1 MSTISHTVFLSYA
14 SQDAEAAQKICDALR
29 AAGIDVW
36 VDQSELRGGDAWDQ
50 SIRKQIKIC
59 ALFVPIISKHTH
71 ERAEG
76 YFRLEWK
83 LAVDRSHLITS
94 HKAFL
99 LPVVIDETS
108 EEEEHVPDKFR
119 EVQWTRLPAGETP
132 PAFVERVRRL
142 LSPEALHAPTTPQVA
157 AGQIPRA
164 TTTTHEPV
172 VRASRWSKPALLVM
186 VLAGVT
192 AGYFA
197 VERLM
202 LAKRFATPIAQSATT
217 APIAIPEKSIAVL
230 PFLDMSEKRDQ
241 DYFSDGLAEE
251 LLDLLSQV
259 PDLSVAARTSS
270 FYFKGKSEDL
280 ATIAQKLRV
289 AHILEGSV
297 RKAGDRIRVTVQL
310 IRAENGYHLWSK
322 TYDRRVEDIFKVQ
335 DEIAAAVVEA
345 LKARLLPTQQVVNQ
359 HRTDNLDAYTQYLL
373 ANQLRAR
380 DTTDSNQQALIAY
393 RRAVELDPGYAA
405 AYSGLAYSEWR
416 VADLTTG
423 EVAAYQ
429 RAAAAAD
436 KAIAL
441 APASP
446 AGYWAR
452 GTLRYLNSF
461 DWNGAKADFEEALA
475 LDPNDVSTL
484 VSYGRLEATLKRIPE
499 ALALTRRALELD
511 PLSAEA
517 WEWMGYY
524 FFCSGQLAEA
534 RDAVARRESK
544 DASYNGTDWMIELI
558 AGEPRSA
565 LTIAQRHYRE
575 AALFGTAFAEYSL
588 GHVAESQRAL
598 DVLTRERADS
608 WAYQIAATHAWR
620 GERDQ
625 AFDWLERSYRQHDA
639 GLTRLAVDPLLKS
652 LRGDRRLKTLLRR
665 MNLPD

>member
-1 MSTISHTVFLSYA
+1 
-14 SQDAEAAQKICDALR
+14 
-29 AAGIDVW
+29 
-36 VDQSELRGGDAWDQ
+36 
-50 SIRKQIKIC
+50 
-59 ALFVPIISKHTH
+59 
-71 ERAEG
+71 
-76 YFRLEWK
+76 
-83 LAVDRSHLITS
+83 
-94 HKAFL
+94 
-99 LPVVIDETS
+99 
-108 EEEEHVPDKFR
+108 
-119 EVQWTRLPAGETP
+119 
-132 PAFVERVRRL
+132 
-142 LSPEALHAPTTPQVA
+142 
-157 AGQIPRA
+157 
-164 TTTTHEPV
+164 
-172 VRASRWSKPALLVM
+172 
-186 VLAGVT
+186 
-192 AGYFA
+192 
-197 VERLM
+197 M
-202 LAKRFATPIAQSATT
+202 LAKRLAVPIAQSATT

-230 PFLDMSEKRDQ
+230 PFLDMSEKKDQ

-259 PDLSVAARTSS
+259 SDLSVAARTSS

-297 RKAGDRIRVTVQL
+297 RKAGNRIRVTVQL

-322 TYDRRVEDIFKVQ
+322 TYDRGVEDIFKVQ

-359 HRTDNLDAYTQYLL
+359 HRTDNLDAYAQYLL
-373 ANQLRAR
+373 GNQLRAR

-405 AYSGLAYSEWR
+405 AYSGLAVSEWR

-461 DWNGAKADFEEALA
+461 DWNGAKADFEKALA
-475 LDPNDVSTL
+475 LDANDVRTL
-484 VSYGRLEATLKRIPE
+484 VSYGRLQATLKRIPE
-499 ALALTRRALELD
+499 ALSLTRRALALD

-517 WEWMGYY
+517 WDWMGYY
-524 FFCSGQLAEA
+524 FLCSGQLTEA
-534 RDAVARRESK
+534 RDAVAHRGSK

-558 AGEPRSA
+558 ASEPRTA
-565 LTIAQRHYRE
+565 LTLAERGFRE
-575 AALFGTAFAEYSL
+575 IALFGTALAEHSL

-598 DVLTRERADS
+598 DVLTRERADT
-608 WAYQIAATHAWR
+608 WAYQIAEAHAWR

-625 AFDWLERSYRQHDA
+625 AFEWLERSYRQQDA
-639 GLTRLAVDPLLKS
+639 GLTRLAIDPLLKS
-652 LRGDRRLKTLLRR
+652 LHGDRRFKAMLRR